1 MRYIRFLKYP
11 KCSHSKKKASSNISA
26 LITITSDLG
35 ESFYTKDVAISA
47 NLVRD
52 ENSESMGYNV
62 YHWRSGMRSLQLDI
76 SAGNTTIFPVKL
88 HLAVKN
94 YEHGDSVHEYLSSGN
109 DIVSAWSGSL
119 DPADKGAPTS
129 IIERR
134 FLCQGGKMLTIR
146 EETGESI
153 ARHIWYET

>member
-11 KCSHSKKKASSNISA
+11 KCSHSKKKASSTFST

-35 ESFYTKDVAISA
+35 ESFCTKDVAIAA

-62 YHWRSGMRSLQLDI
+62 YHWRAGMRSLQLDI
-76 SAGNTTIFPVKL
+76 STGNTTIFPVKL
-88 HLAVKN
+88 HVAVKN
-94 YEHGDSVHEYLSSGN
+94 CEHEDNVHEYLGRAGN
-109 DIVSAWSGSL
+109 DIVSAWSGPL

-134 FLCQGGKMLTIR
+134 FLCQGGKMLTIQ

-153 ARHIWYET
+153 